1 MSFLRSFVF
10 SPRFFFFTLFLCSV
24 LLVKAQQPQGG
35 DRKNGEGRPNSSN
48 VSGMPGM
55 GGGRGNFNPAQFYI
69 GRFYGKVV
77 DETTGKGIGYATV
90 KITGMKFDTASKSMK
105 PATLGGQMTEE
116 NGDFSIEGLPIR
128 GEMTLTINYLGYAT
142 VEQKVS
148 FGKMERPSGNGER
161 GNFSQ
166 MAGAVEK
173 DLGNI
178 RLAAT
183 SQLLKEVEVRGEAAQ
198 VTLAI
203 DKKVYRVDKDA
214 IAAGGTA
221 EDALKNV
228 PSVQVDL
235 DGNISLRNAAP
246 QIFVDG
252 RPTTLSMDQI
262 PADAIESIEVI
273 TNPSAKYDASGG
285 GAGILNVVLKKDR
298 RLGYNGNV
306 RGGVDMRGRI
316 NAGGDMNMR
325 DRKVNMFIGGNY
337 NQRKSLSHSETDR
350 QNLFGNPLTDV
361 LQVSDSKNTGFFASG
376 RGGVDWFLN
385 NRNTLT
391 FSGNYHGGLFD
402 SYDDINIQTDT
413 LRAVA
418 VTTNTLRKSDN
429 SRQFNN
435 LGGQLLFKH
444 LFPREGKEWTADMNY
459 SLARFDNAGVFNTSY
474 IGRAFET
481 RQKQTG
487 DGSNQFITF
496 QTDYVSPLKKAGSKL
511 ETGARVALRDYDA
524 NNGSFEY
531 NFGDAEFVRV
541 PNFADRYSFADRL
554 YAAYSTFTKSYAK
567 FGYQVG
573 LRAERWQYEGRLP
586 DQNVTFKNQSGS
598 LMEHLFPS
606 AFLNYQ
612 LNESDN
618 VQLNFS
624 RRVQRPSFFQL
635 IPFPDFSDS
644 LLLSRGNPDLRPEF
658 TNSLE
663 MSYQNVFNKKHNL
676 LVSVYYR
683 VADNLITRYQFTE
696 RIAGRQAIVS
706 SYANANQSTAYGTE
720 FTLRNNFWK
729 FLEVTTNINLYNSV
743 VEATNVEANLKTE
756 QFTWFLKENLLI
768 RLPKSVN
775 FQINAS
781 YQSRTAFGVESGG
794 SRGGSGGGGGRGMG
808 GGGWSGGT
816 TNTAQGYTIP
826 VWYVDWSVRKDLWNR
841 KGSVSISMQD
851 IFRSRKQGSVT
862 SSPGIFTQETW
873 RRRDPQFVRLTFSY
887 RFGKMDVSL
896 FRRKNTRSEEM
907 ESF

>member
-1 MSFLRSFVF
+1 M
-10 SPRFFFFTLFLCSV
+10 
-24 LLVKAQQPQGG
+24 
-35 DRKNGEGRPNSSN
+35 
-48 VSGMPGM
+48 
-55 GGGRGNFNPAQFYI
+55 
-69 GRFYGKVV
+69 

-90 KITGMKFDTASKSMK
+90 KITGMKFDTASKTMK
-105 PATLGGQMTEE
+105 PAVLGGQLTRE
-116 NGDFSIEGLPIR
+116 NGEFSIEGLPIR
-128 GEMTLTINYLGYAT
+128 GEMTLKIDYLGYAT

-148 FGKMERPSGNGER
+148 FGKIERPAGNGER
-161 GNFSQ
+161 GNGSF
-166 MAGAVEK
+166 AGGAVEK

-198 VTLAI
+198 VTLAM

-235 DGNISLRNAAP
+235 DGNISLRNASP

-316 NAGGDMNMR
+316 NAGGDMNVR
-325 DRKVNMFIGGNY
+325 DRKINMFVGGNY
-337 NQRKSLSHSETDR
+337 NQRKSLSQSETYR
-350 QNLFGNPLTDV
+350 ENLFGSPLTNI
-361 LQVSDSKNTGFFASG
+361 LQASDSKNTGFFASG

-391 FSGNYHGGLFD
+391 FGGNYHGGLFD
-402 SYDDINIQTDT
+402 SYDDINITTDT
-413 LRAVA
+413 LR
-418 VTTNTLRKSDN
+418 TTPITTQTVRTSDN

-435 LGGQLLFKH
+435 LGSQVLYKH
-444 LFPREGKEWTADMNY
+444 LFPKEGKEWTADVNY
-459 SLARFDNAGVFNTSY
+459 SLARFDNSGIFNTTYAS
-474 IGRAFET
+474 RTFET

-487 DGSNQFITF
+487 AGSNRFITF
-496 QTDYVSPLKKAGSKL
+496 QTDYVSPLKAGSKV
-511 ETGARVALRDYDA
+511 EMGARTALRDYDA
-524 NNGSFEY
+524 DNGSYEY
-531 NFGDAEFVRV
+531 NFGDAEFTRV
-541 PNFADRYSFADRL
+541 PNFADRYSFKDRL
-554 YAAYSTFTKSYAK
+554 YALYSTYSKSYTK
-567 FGYQVG
+567 FGYQLG

-586 DQNVTFKNQSGS
+586 DQNATFKNQSGS

-612 LNESDN
+612 LNETDN
-618 VQLNFS
+618 VQLNFT

-663 MSYQNVFNKKHNL
+663 MSYQNIFSKKHNL

-683 VADNLITRYQFTE
+683 QAQDLITRYQFTE
-696 RIAGRQAIVS
+696 RIGGRPAIVS
-706 SYANANQSTAYGTE
+706 SFANANQSTAYGTE
-720 FTLRNNFWK
+720 ITLRNNFWK
-729 FLEVTTNINLYNSV
+729 FLELTTNVNLYNSV
-743 VEATNVEANLKTE
+743 VEAGNVEANLRIE
-756 QFTWFLKENLLI
+756 QFTWFLKENLLV
-768 RLPKSVN
+768 RLPKNVN
-775 FQINAS
+775 LQINAS
-781 YQSRTAFGVESGG
+781 YQSRTAFGVEGGGSGG
-794 SRGGSGGGGGRGMG
+794 GRGGSGGGGGRGSG
-808 GGGWSGGT
+808 GSGWSGGT
-816 TNTAQGYTIP
+816 SNTAQGYTIP
-826 VWYVDWSVRKDLWNR
+826 VWYVDWSLRKDIWNR
-841 KGSVSISMQD
+841 KGSISISMQD

-862 SSPGIFTQETW
+862 GSTGLFTQETW
-873 RRRDPQFVRLTFSY
+873 RRRDPQFVRMNFSY

-896 FRRKNTRSEEM
+896 FRRKNTRSEEV
-907 ESF
+907 ETF